1 MFGKMNMGRFKNS
14 MSNIK
19 RTVGRHAATLGKRY
33 VQVKDGVNTLDKH
46 MHTAKSVYNDPQI
59 QSSIK
64 ELTGEKLSSNINKG
78 LSNYDQ
84 VRNRVVSTHNDVER
98 HTNNVV
104 GGLKKNGVSIGIY

>member
-1 MFGKMNMGRFKNS
+1 MGRFNGS

-19 RTVGRHAATLGKRY
+19 RTVGRHAATSGKTY
-33 VQVKDGVNTLDKH
+33 GQVKDGLNTLDKH
-46 MHTAKSVYNDPQI
+46 MNTAKSVYNDPQV

-64 ELTGEKLSSNINKG
+64 ELTGDKLTSNINKG

-98 HTNNVV
+98 HTNIVV
-104 GGLKKNGVSIGIY
+104 GGLTKNGIHIGI

>member
-1 MFGKMNMGRFKNS
+1 MFGKMNMGRFKSS

-33 VQVKDGVNTLDKH
+33 GQVKDGLNTLDKH
-46 MHTAKSVYNDPQI
+46 MNTAKSVYNDPQV

-64 ELTGEKLSSNINKG
+64 ELTGDKLTSKINKG

-104 GGLKKNGVSIGIY
+104 GGLKKNGINIGI